1 MWEDLEKSIQDCQK
15 CKLCQTRKNIVF
27 GEGNRDADIMFIG
40 EGPGADE
47 DAQGRPFV
55 GKAGQLMNKAFLL
68 KLPVITKTFLCK
80 LQAVF
85 NLNLNKQ

>member
-1 MWEDLEKSIQDCQK
+1 MENTCCDPNS
-15 CKLCQTRKNIVF
+15 
-27 GEGNRDADIMFIG
+27 
-40 EGPGADE
+40 
-47 DAQGRPFV
+47 FV
-55 GKAGQLMNKAFLL
+55 KITTGIQLMNKAFLL